1 MLQTMSRDPH
11 AFRSEPPREP
21 SFRMSTAQLG
31 MVFLLGSL
39 GVLFIGSVVAYL
51 LTRNN
56 NPNWQHVHFG
66 WPWGLVAA
74 TLTLTAISV
83 SFEASLRAIRQ
94 NQQARLLRGL
104 YGGLAFAVLFLVL
117 QVFNWA
123 EIKQLNPEGTAHV
136 LALFS
141 FYLLTGL
148 HAAHV
153 VGGFIPLGVVIYRTT
168 QREYSSSRYEG
179 VRLLTQYWH
188 FLALV
193 WFGLLACVV
202 LT

>member
-1 MLQTMSRDPH
+1 MSRDPH

-21 SFRMSTAQLG
+21 SFRISTAQLG
-31 MVFLLGSL
+31 MIFLLVSL
-39 GVLFIGSVVAYL
+39 GVLFLGSVIAYL
-51 LTRNN
+51 LTYNN
-56 NPNWQHVHFG
+56 NPNWQHIHFG
-66 WPWGLVAA
+66 WPWGLAAA
-74 TLTLTAISV
+74 TLILAAISV
-83 SFEASLRAIRQ
+83 SFETSLRAIRR
-94 NQQARLLRGL
+94 NQQARLLRSL
-104 YGGLAFAVLFLVL
+104 YAGAGFAILFLGM
-117 QVFNWA
+117 QVFNWS
-123 EIKQLNPEGTAHV
+123 EIKQLNPTGTAHV

-153 VGGFIPLGVVIYRTT
+153 LGGFVPLGLVIYRTT

-188 FLALV
+188 FLGLV
-193 WFGLLACVV
+193 WLGLLACVV

>member
-1 MLQTMSRDPH
+1 MPPDPH

-31 MVFLLGSL
+31 MIFLLGSL

-56 NPNWQHVHFG
+56 HPNWEHVHFG
-66 WPWGLVAA
+66 WPWGLVVA
-74 TLTLTAISV
+74 TLTLAAISV
-83 SFEASLRAIRQ
+83 SFEMALKAIRR
-94 NQQARLLRGL
+94 NQQVRFLRGL
-104 YGGLAFAVLFLVL
+104 YAGLGFAVLFLLL

-123 EIKQLNPEGTAHV
+123 EIKKLNPEGTAHV

-148 HAAHV
+148 HAVHV
-153 VGGFIPLGVVIYRTT
+153 VGGFVPLGLVIYRTT

-188 FLALV
+188 FLGLV
-193 WFGLLACVV
+193 WLGLLACVV

>member
-1 MLQTMSRDPH
+1 MARDPH

-51 LTRNN
+51 LTRSN
-56 NPNWQHVHFG
+56 NPNWEHVHFG
-66 WPWGLVAA
+66 WPWGLIVA
-74 TLTLTAISV
+74 TLTLAAISG
-83 SFEASLRAIRQ
+83 SLEAALYAIRHNHQ
-94 NQQARLLRGL
+94 NHLLQGL
-104 YGGLAFAVLFLVL
+104 YAGLGFAVLFLLL
-117 QVFNWA
+117 QVFNWS
-123 EIKQLNPEGTAHV
+123 EIKDLNPEGTAHV

-153 VGGFIPLGVVIYRTT
+153 VGGFVPLGLVIYRTT

-193 WFGLLACVV
+193 WLGLLACVV
-202 LT
+202 FT

>member
-1 MLQTMSRDPH
+1 MSRDPH

-21 SFRMSTAQLG
+21 SFRISTAQLG
-31 MVFLLGSL
+31 MILLLGSL
-39 GVLFIGSVVAYL
+39 GVLFTASVVAYL

-56 NPNWQHVHFG
+56 NPNWKHVRFG
-66 WPWGLVAA
+66 WPWGLLIA
-74 TLTLTAISV
+74 TLSLAAIS
-83 SFEASLRAIRQ
+83 ASLESALRAIRR
-94 NQQARLLRGL
+94 NQQRHLLRGL
-104 YGGLAFAVLFLVL
+104 YAASVFAVLFLLL

-153 VGGFIPLGVVIYRTT
+153 LGGFVPFGLVIYRTT
-168 QREYSSSRYEG
+168 QREYSSSRHEG
-179 VRLLTQYWH
+179 VKLLTQYWH
-188 FLALV
+188 FLGLV
-193 WFGLLACVV
+193 WLGLLVCVIV
-202 LT
+202 P